1 MLIFCNLRL
10 HKSTS
15 NMTIKR
21 KDYLFV
27 TIQFILFF
35 CFIFDLNW
43 SMKLGLGLQKLGL
56 WFNVL
61 GGLIIILAL
70 LQLNKNLSPFPTPKN
85 NTTLLQNGLYKYIR
99 HPIYT
104 GIIIFFTGH
113 SVYQN
118 SLYKLA
124 ISLLLVVLFHFKSN
138 YEEQRLEQKFPN
150 YKLYKSK
157 TRKFFPWSY

>member
-1 MLIFCNLRL
+1 MNV
-10 HKSTS
+10 
-15 NMTIKR
+15 KR

-35 CFIFDLNW
+35 CFIFDFNW
-43 SMKLGLGLQKLGL
+43 SMKLSFGIQKTGL
-56 WFNVL
+56 WIAVF
-61 GGLIIILAL
+61 GGIIIILAL
-70 LQLNKNLSPFPTPKN
+70 LQLNKNISPFPTPKN

-104 GIIIFFTGH
+104 GIILFFSGY

-118 SLYKLA
+118 SFYKLG
-124 ISLLLVVLFHFKSN
+124 ISLLLIILFHFKSN

-150 YKLYKSK
+150 YKLYKTK
-157 TRKFFPWSY
+157 TGKFFPKFNNYV